1 MEVVSKERG
10 TFKIVLS
17 WGDTQKNPTLYAL
30 SASSPKNCMIG
41 SFKSEKFGREE
52 GDSLQQGNITW

>member
-10 TFKIVLS
+10 TSKMVLS
-17 WGDTQKNPTLYAL
+17 WETQKNPTLYAL

-41 SFKSEKFGREE
+41 SFNSEKFGREE
-52 GDSLQQGNITW
+52 GDSLQQGNITWL